1 MESRHTYEMELHKNN
16 IEFETKQVGN
26 KWLLISEEWVLE
38 ECETEK
44 ECVSRAGMYER
55 IRIPFSVFD

>member
-1 MESRHTYEMELHKNN
+1 MELHKNN

-26 KWLLISEEWVLE
+26 KWLLISEERVLE